1 MAKELEFFIQDDAPG
16 MWELSKQKQEEGA
29 ILVENS
35 AGFFRILGGEV
46 ETGDRIAIR
55 LSGGVVEDCL
65 WHATEELLSGSSRL
79 EGVEVERVIVDMTTS
94 VAAAE
99 SIIPLTVQ
107 ERRTMFINLLDN
119 KFSRDPRLTVLPE
132 QE

>member
-1 MAKELEFFIQDDAPG
+1 MMLPACG
-16 MWELSKQKQEEGA
+16 SCQKKKKEEGA
-29 ILVENS
+29 TLVDNA
-35 AGFFRILGGEV
+35 AGFFRVLRGKV
-46 ETGDRIAIR
+46 ETGDSIAIR

-65 WHATEELLSGSSRL
+65 WHATEELLGGSSRL

-94 VAAAE
+94 MAAAE

-119 KFSRDPRLTVLPE
+119 RFSNDPRLTVLPE
-132 QE
+132 SE